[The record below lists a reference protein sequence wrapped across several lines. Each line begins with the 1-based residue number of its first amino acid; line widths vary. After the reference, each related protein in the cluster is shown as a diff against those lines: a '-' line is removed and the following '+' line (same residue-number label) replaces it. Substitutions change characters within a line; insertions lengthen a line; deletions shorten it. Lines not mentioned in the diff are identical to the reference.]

1 MIRTF
6 LPIVRQAQV
15 EVGAA
20 ILRRL
25 DHLAKRLLAHEPALN
40 RIDMFGARVHA
51 GISDAPAVFYE
62 DHSEIS
68 LFRGIGSGSLAY
80 RSFLLSGED
89 DIFLFDGER
98 CPSFEA
104 YCHKVLGLGAGTVL
118 QPTPQSAMRV
128 PLARHCLEDEEILKQ
143 LCNAAAIKGE
153 LNLVPYMGTG
163 NAWRLAAAVA
173 DQSGAEVLVAAP
185 PPRLTKR
192 VNDKLWFF
200 ERVREALDGGASPL
214 TYSVFGPAA
223 LAARLR
229 ALASRSPRVAVKIP
243 DSAGSVGNVMIESA
257 TLVGKPL
264 ALIRQNILDLLGE
277 HGWRS
282 TYPLMVGVWDYPV
295 IASPSV
301 NIWIPRREEG
311 LPIIEGIFTQTLQ
324 GPAAKF
330 IGAEPSEFPESLTER
345 ILRDGACLAYY
356 LQSMGY
362 FGQCGFDAIL
372 VGDALESASLH
383 WIECNGRWG
392 GVSIPIAVANRLI
405 GDWTNKYIIT
415 IQQTHLHLPPRPFA
429 AILDKIR
436 KHLFSPASRGEGVVV
451 MTPERLLYGSGLD
464 LLVIGDNKV
473 RAHAELLAVADLLET
488 D

>member
-1 MIRTF
+1 MRTS
-6 LPIVRQAQV
+6 LPIVEQAQV
-15 EVGAA
+15 EIDAA
-20 ILRRL
+20 TLRRL
-25 DHLAKRLLAHEPALN
+25 DHLAQRLLAHEPALN
-40 RIDMFGARVHA
+40 RIDMFGARVRV

-68 LFRGIGSGSLAY
+68 LFRGIGSGPLAY
-80 RSFLLSGED
+80 RSFLLSDED
-89 DIFLFDGER
+89 DIFLLDGDR
-98 CPSFEA
+98 CPTFEV
-104 YCHKVLGLGAGTVL
+104 YCHKVLGLGASTVL
-118 QPTPQSAMRV
+118 QPAPQSGLLV
-128 PLARHCLEDEEILKQ
+128 PLARRCAEDEGILKH
-143 LCNAAAIKGE
+143 LCKAAAIKGE

-173 DQSGAEVLVAAP
+173 NRSGAEVLVAAP

-200 ERVREALDGGASPL
+200 ERVREALDCGASPL

-243 DSAGSVGNVMIESA
+243 DSAGSVGNVMIESG

-264 ALIRQNILDLLGE
+264 ALIRQNILDILGE
-277 HGWRS
+277 QGWRS

-311 LPIIEGIFTQTLQ
+311 PPIIEGIFTQTLQ

-345 ILRDGACLAYY
+345 ILRDGVCLAYY
-356 LQSMGY
+356 LQSIGY

-372 VGDALESASLH
+372 VGDSLESASIH

-405 GDWTNKYIIT
+405 GDWSNNHIII
-415 IQQTHLHLPPRPFA
+415 IQQTHLHLPSRPFG

-436 KHLFSPASRGEGVVV
+436 KHLFSPASRDEGVVV
-451 MTPERLLYGSGLD
+451 TTPERLLYGSGLD

-473 RAHAELLAVADLLET
+473 RAHAELQTVIGLLET